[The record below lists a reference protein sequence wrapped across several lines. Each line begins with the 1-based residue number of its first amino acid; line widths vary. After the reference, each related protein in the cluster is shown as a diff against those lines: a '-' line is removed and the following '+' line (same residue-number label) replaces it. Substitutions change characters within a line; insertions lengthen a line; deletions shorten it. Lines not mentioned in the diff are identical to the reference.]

1 MGDWQGTFWG
11 AHRVAIDNGGQF
23 TIKDAPGGKVVRGD
37 IWLNL
42 KDATLNFKIPPR
54 YHGDKTNDYYGT
66 YEPPSTIKIVKQ
78 ENGNEKALTKIRTL
92 PLDEEED
99 ATRKL
104 KNKIKNEKRRS
115 KEIENKHTDD
125 VHYRHDEVERELKHK
140 NGDIDYERIIRLE
153 REPAEKL
160 RKPEL

>member
-11 AHRVAIDNGGQF
+11 AHRVAIDNTGQF
-23 TIKDAPGGKVVRGD
+23 TIKDGPGGKIVRGD

-42 KDATLNFKIPPR
+42 KDATLNFKIPAR

-92 PLDEEED
+92 PGPAYRRERARDWDSKDFEE
-99 ATRKL
+99 
-104 KNKIKNEKRRS
+104 
-115 KEIENKHTDD
+115 
-125 VHYRHDEVERELKHK
+125 
-140 NGDIDYERIIRLE
+140 ID
-153 REPAEKL
+153 KMV
-160 RKPEL
+160 KKT